1 MKCFPRFGVLPAI
14 VIVFFNTQ
22 ISNAQSASSQSEL
35 QAGIR
40 VVPNRTSTPSFEV
53 ELSNIGDHDL
63 VLNLGM
69 MLVNG
74 RQQYADA
81 IHLALRDAQSN
92 IEMLDLKGPPTIT
105 GRIDPFVVPLP
116 KGARIILP
124 INLAEY
130 WVQKQNIFD
139 IQLKPGRYF
148 LSAEYRGEGVKLAN
162 LDCKGIILM
171 PYWVGRVNSIEIPF
185 VVPGK

>member
-1 MKCFPRFGVLPAI
+1 MKCFKRFGVLPAI
-14 VIVFFNTQ
+14 VIVFFNAQ
-22 ISNAQSASSQSEL
+22 ISNAQSTSSQSEL
-35 QAGIR
+35 RAAIR
-40 VVPNRTSTPSFEV
+40 IVPSGASTPTFEV

-69 MLVNG
+69 MLANG

-81 IHLALRDAQSN
+81 IHLILRDAHNS
-92 IEMLDLKGPPTIT
+92 IEMLDLKGPPFVA

-130 WVQKQNIFD
+130 WVQKQKIFE

-162 LDCKGIILM
+162 LDMQGIGLM
-171 PYWVGRVNSIEIPF
+171 PYWLGRINSIETSF